1 MNLNRTVVA
10 LAIALL
16 GVPLSGQAGS
26 DVSWRDA
33 SGLDGDVSTTGAD
46 AAVLPLLTQDSQ
58 LGGGLQ
64 QSLHQGIA
72 SAAQQTLHAS
82 ATISTFHPSQ
92 TQLFDAR
99 TYAGFG
105 KLVQVLPGSS
115 GLAWGAPVRIGIE
128 LTMSGDIAAGELNP
142 LVFPVLPLPPGNVRR
157 LGSVDASIDYE
168 IVDLDG
174 TPACGECGEPTIF
187 GFGYSGRMMLDVMN
201 IPWAGAEGW
210 YETRWRA
217 DGAFAGPQP
226 GTEGGASFTDPDPL
240 VWDKLVAS
248 TDVTPRRYVVET
260 FVGHR
265 LQISGDAGFL
275 VQAMGQAVLSQS
287 TAYFM
292 HTFDAGLTSD
302 IGLEFG
308 GETAGIYP
316 APAVPEPATWALW
329 LLGAG
334 ALAARRYR
342 RIWAGSQVTISGTT

>member
-1 MNLNRTVVA
+1 MNPTRTVTA

-16 GVPLSGQAGS
+16 GVPLAGQAGS
-26 DVSWRDA
+26 DVSWRAA

-46 AAVLPLLTQDSQ
+46 AAVLPLLAQDSQ

-72 SAAQQTLHAS
+72 AAAQQTLHGS
-82 ATISTFHPSQ
+82 ATISSFHPSQ
-92 TQLFDAR
+92 TQLFDAS
-99 TYAGFG
+99 TYVGFG

-115 GLAWGAPVRIGIE
+115 GLEWGAPVRIGID

-157 LGSVDASIDYE
+157 LGSVDAYIDYE

-174 TPACGECGEPTIF
+174 EPACDECGEPTIF

-201 IPWAGAEGW
+201 IPWPGAEGW

-217 DGAFAGPQP
+217 DGHFVGAQP
-226 GTEGGASFTDPDPL
+226 GTSGGQRYDAVNPL
-240 VWDKLVAS
+240 VWDTLVAS
-248 TDVTPRRYVVET
+248 TYVAPRQYVVET
-260 FVGHR
+260 FVGHTLR
-265 LQISGDAGFL
+265 ISGDASFL

-292 HTFDAGLTSD
+292 HTFDAGLSSD
-302 IGLEFG
+302 IGLEFS

-316 APAVPEPATWALW
+316 SPAIPEPATWALW

-334 ALAARRYR
+334 MLAARRYR
-342 RIWAGSQVTISGTT
+342 RI